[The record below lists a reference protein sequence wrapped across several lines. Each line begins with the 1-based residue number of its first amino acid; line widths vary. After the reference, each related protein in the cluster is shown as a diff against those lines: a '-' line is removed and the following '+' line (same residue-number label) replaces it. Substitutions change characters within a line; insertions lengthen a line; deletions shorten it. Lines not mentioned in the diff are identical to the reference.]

1 LGSSGE
7 RLDAVALD
15 QLESTIRHVAEEL
28 AGWRARALKSEAEAR
43 HGPGAGSAGSAVSAV
58 PAMGAQA
65 SGPALTIARPDP
77 ELRTR
82 MAEMEAENRALR
94 QRVEATRARLQDLM
108 ARLAFLEEQG
118 REPGGATGTG
128 GAR

>member
-1 LGSSGE
+1 MGSSGE

-43 HGPGAGSAGSAVSAV
+43 HGPGAGSA
-58 PAMGAQA
+58 PAAGAQT
-65 SGPALTIARPDP
+65 SRPALTIARPDP

>member
-1 LGSSGE
+1 MGSSGE

-43 HGPGAGSAGSAVSAV
+43 HGPGAGSAGSAA
-58 PAMGAQA
+58 GAQA

-82 MAEMEAENRALR
+82 MAEMEAENRSLR

>member
-1 LGSSGE
+1 MGSSGE

-43 HGPGAGSAGSAVSAV
+43 HGPGASSAGSAV
-58 PAMGAQA
+58 PATGAQA

>member
-1 LGSSGE
+1 MGSSGE

-15 QLESTIRHVAEEL
+15 QLEATIRHVAEEL

-43 HGPGAGSAGSAVSAV
+43 HGAPSGS
-58 PAMGAQA
+58 PAPAS

-94 QRVEATRARLQDLM
+94 QRVEATRARLQDLL

>member
-1 LGSSGE
+1 M
-7 RLDAVALD
+7 
-15 QLESTIRHVAEEL
+15 
-28 AGWRARALKSEAEAR
+28 
-43 HGPGAGSAGSAVSAV
+43 AGSAV
-58 PAMGAQA
+58 PATGAQA

>member
-1 LGSSGE
+1 MGSSGE

-43 HGPGAGSAGSAVSAV
+43 HGPGAGSAGSAV
-58 PAMGAQA
+58 PALGAQA

>member
-1 LGSSGE
+1 MS
-7 RLDAVALD
+7 
-15 QLESTIRHVAEEL
+15 
-28 AGWRARALKSEAEAR
+28 
-43 HGPGAGSAGSAVSAV
+43 
-58 PAMGAQA
+58 

-94 QRVEATRARLQDLM
+94 QRVEATRARLQDLL

-118 REPGGATGTG
+118 RESGGATGTG

>member
-1 LGSSGE
+1 MGSSGE

-43 HGPGAGSAGSAVSAV
+43 HGPGAGLAGSAV
-58 PAMGAQA
+58 PATGAQA
-65 SGPALTIARPDP
+65 SGTALTIARPDP

>member
-7 RLDAVALD
+7 RLDAIALD
-15 QLESTIRHVAEEL
+15 QLEGTIRHVAEEL

-43 HGPGAGSAGSAVSAV
+43 HGPAGPG
-58 PAMGAQA
+58 
-65 SGPALTIARPDP
+65 LTLARPDP

-82 MAEMEAENRALR
+82 MAEMEAENRVLR
-94 QRVEATRARLQDLM
+94 QRVEATRVRLNDLL

-118 REPGGATGTG
+118 RETAGGAAGTGT
-128 GAR
+128 AR

>member
-1 LGSSGE
+1 MGSGGE

-15 QLESTIRHVAEEL
+15 QLENTIRHVAEEL

-43 HGPGAGSAGSAVSAV
+43 HGPGTPAAGTGAG
-58 PAMGAQA
+58 
-65 SGPALTIARPDP
+65 GPALTIARPDP

-82 MAEMEAENRALR
+82 MAEMEGENRALR
-94 QRVEATRARLQDLM
+94 QRVEATRARVQDLL

-118 REPGGATGTG
+118 RESGGATNTG
-128 GAR
+128 GASR

>member
-1 LGSSGE
+1 MPAAS
-7 RLDAVALD
+7 
-15 QLESTIRHVAEEL
+15 
-28 AGWRARALKSEAEAR
+28 
-43 HGPGAGSAGSAVSAV
+43 V
-58 PAMGAQA
+58 PAA
-65 SGPALTIARPDP
+65 GPALTIARPDP

-94 QRVEATRARLQDLM
+94 QRVEATRARVQDLL

-118 REPGGATGTG
+118 REAGATGTAGG

>member
-1 LGSSGE
+1 
-7 RLDAVALD
+7 
-15 QLESTIRHVAEEL
+15 VAEEL

-43 HGPGAGSAGSAVSAV
+43 HGPGAGSV
-58 PAMGAQA
+58 PGAGAQA
-65 SGPALTIARPDP
+65 SAGPALTIARPDP

>member
-1 LGSSGE
+1 MGSSGE
-7 RLDAVALD
+7 RLDALALD
-15 QLESTIRHVAEEL
+15 QLEATIRHVAEEL

-43 HGPGAGSAGSAVSAV
+43 HGAPSSGSPV
-58 PAMGAQA
+58 PAS

-94 QRVEATRARLQDLM
+94 QRVEATRARLQDLL

-118 REPGGATGTG
+118 RESGGATGTG

>member
-1 LGSSGE
+1 MGSSGE

-43 HGPGAGSAGSAVSAV
+43 HGPGAGSAGSAV
-58 PAMGAQA
+58 PATGAQA

>member
-1 LGSSGE
+1 MGSSGE

-15 QLESTIRHVAEEL
+15 QLEASIRHVAEEL

-43 HGPGAGSAGSAVSAV
+43 HGALPGSPV
-58 PAMGAQA
+58 PAS

-94 QRVEATRARLQDLM
+94 QRVEATRARLQDLL

>member
-1 LGSSGE
+1 LGSNGE

-15 QLESTIRHVAEEL
+15 QLEATIRHVAEEL

-43 HGPGAGSAGSAVSAV
+43 HGAPSGSPVAAS
-58 PAMGAQA
+58 

-94 QRVEATRARLQDLM
+94 QRVEATRARLQDLL

>member
-1 LGSSGE
+1 MGSSGE

-43 HGPGAGSAGSAVSAV
+43 HGAGAV
-58 PAMGAQA
+58 PATGAQGSA
-65 SGPALTIARPDP
+65 GPALTIARPDP

-128 GAR
+128 GGR

>member
-1 LGSSGE
+1 MGSGGE
-7 RLDAVALD
+7 RLDGLALD
-15 QLESTIRHVAEEL
+15 QLESTIRSVAEEL

-43 HGPGAGSAGSAVSAV
+43 HGPSAV
-58 PAMGAQA
+58 PAGAPGS

-94 QRVEATRARLQDLM
+94 QRVEATRVRLQDLL

-118 REPGGATGTG
+118 REPSGATGTG

>member
-15 QLESTIRHVAEEL
+15 QLEHSIRHVAEEL

-43 HGPGAGSAGSAVSAV
+43 HGA
-58 PAMGAQA
+58 PASPAT
-65 SGPALTIARPDP
+65 GPALTIARPDP

-82 MAEMEAENRALR
+82 MAEMETENRALR
-94 QRVEATRARLQDLM
+94 QRVEATRARLQDLL

-118 REPGGATGTG
+118 RETGATGTG

>member
-7 RLDAVALD
+7 RLDAIALD
-15 QLESTIRHVAEEL
+15 HLEGTIRHVAEEL

-43 HGPGAGSAGSAVSAV
+43 HGPAAAA
-58 PAMGAQA
+58 PAPTAPG
-65 SGPALTIARPDP
+65 LTLARPDP

-94 QRVEATRARLQDLM
+94 QRVEATRARLHDLLT
-108 ARLAFLEEQG
+108 RLSFLEEQG
-118 REPGGATGTG
+118 RETAGGATGTG
-128 GAR
+128 GAAR

>member
-1 LGSSGE
+1 MGSSGE

-43 HGPGAGSAGSAVSAV
+43 HGVA
-58 PAMGAQA
+58 PA
-65 SGPALTIARPDP
+65 SPPPPVTLARAEP
-77 ELRTR
+77 EMRQRT
-82 MAEMEAENRALR
+82 AELEAENRALR
-94 QRVEATRARLQDLM
+94 QRVEATRIRVQDLL

-118 REPGGATGTG
+118 REASGATGTG
-128 GAR
+128 GAAR

>member
-1 LGSSGE
+1 MESSGE
-7 RLDAVALD
+7 RRDALALD

-43 HGPGAGSAGSAVSAV
+43 HGAPLSSAV
-58 PAMGAQA
+58 PA
-65 SGPALTIARPDP
+65 GPALTLARPDP

-82 MAEMEAENRALR
+82 MAEVEAENRVLR
-94 QRVEATRARLQDLM
+94 QRVEATRARLHDLL

-118 REPGGATGTG
+118 RETSSATGG